1 MFDVSK
7 MTAEELK
14 TANAKILAE
23 LRKREDEEQ
32 AKLWKN
38 FVDALCAYCK
48 RFGDIKGAQ
57 APFLAVSYIKLIKNL
72 DEHRLKNIFLDFSDF
87 ICYNKTI
94 KRKEVKL
101 K

>member
-1 MFDVSK
+1 MVNIFLGKSVSF
-7 MTAEELK
+7 LK
-14 TANAKILAE
+14 VSRTFLKDSAS
-23 LRKREDEEQ
+23 
-32 AKLWKN
+32 
-38 FVDALCAYCK
+38 ALFFK
-48 RFGDIKGAQ
+48 KE
-57 APFLAVSYIKLIKNL
+57 NL

>member
-1 MFDVSK
+1 MD
-7 MTAEELK
+7 M
-14 TANAKILAE
+14 ILI
-23 LRKREDEEQ
+23 KRTI
-32 AKLWKN
+32 LSS
-38 FVDALCAYCK
+38 
-48 RFGDIKGAQ
+48 
-57 APFLAVSYIKLIKNL
+57 FLENKNL

>member
-1 MFDVSK
+1 MDMIPIKRTVLSSFF
-7 MTAEELK
+7 
-14 TANAKILAE
+14 
-23 LRKREDEEQ
+23 RKE
-32 AKLWKN
+32 
-38 FVDALCAYCK
+38 
-48 RFGDIKGAQ
+48 
-57 APFLAVSYIKLIKNL
+57 NL